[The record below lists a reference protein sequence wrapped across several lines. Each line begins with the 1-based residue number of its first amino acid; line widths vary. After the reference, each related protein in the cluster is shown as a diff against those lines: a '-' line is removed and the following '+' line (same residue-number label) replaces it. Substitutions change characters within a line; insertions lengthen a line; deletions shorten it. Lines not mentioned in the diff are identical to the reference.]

1 MHIKMVQS
9 CSDGHSFVYIFDK
22 DELLEQN
29 CICLH
34 LFVKRE
40 GEGGRKGGGEG
51 GRERKRITNMID
63 YVEI

>member
-1 MHIKMVQS
+1 MARVL
-9 CSDGHSFVYIFDK
+9 YIFDK

-40 GEGGRKGGGEG
+40 GEGGRKGVEREGE
-51 GRERKRITNMID
+51 RERELQT
-63 YVEI
+63 